1 VAKIFAGEMSF
12 YPDPD
17 LPEEGSL
24 AESLAGPRADTRPVY
39 LLADSQLLFWRE
51 GDEHFLGDVR
61 AQLDK
66 PTPKA
71 AYLGAS
77 NGDEP
82 EFYDIFVA
90 AMDSVAVFDTRLVP
104 TAPSAEDLAFLE
116 EADLILL
123 AGGDVERGWR
133 AFEANG
139 VKDAVMRRYYAGA
152 VLMGVSAGAVQL
164 GLVGWPPEGPTGS
177 EDLVDTFKI
186 VPYVIDAHS
195 EREEWEQLGRA
206 VRLLGESVQGIG
218 IPAGGGVVYHP
229 DHSLE
234 AVRHPC
240 HEVAVRDGKTVRSL
254 IFPGEGAPGAA

>member
-1 VAKIFAGEMSF
+1 MSF
-12 YPDPD
+12 FPDPQ

-24 AESLAGPRADTRPVY
+24 AEGLAAPRRDTRPVY
-39 LLADSQLLFWRE
+39 LLADSQLLFWRDDGRLFLETVRE
-51 GDEHFLGDVR
+51 GLE
-61 AQLDK
+61 K

-90 AMDSVAVFDTRLVP
+90 AMDTVAVFDTRMI
-104 TAPSAEDLAFLE
+104 PSSPSPEDMAFLD
-116 EADLILL
+116 EADLVLL

-133 AFEANG
+133 AFEASG
-139 VKDAVMRRYYAGA
+139 VGDAVLRRHQAGA
-152 VLMGVSAGAVQL
+152 TLIGVSAGAVQL
-164 GLVGWPPEGPTGS
+164 GLVGWPEGGAGS
-177 EDLVDTFKI
+177 AEELIDTFKV
-186 VPYVIDAHS
+186 VPYVIDAHA
-195 EREEWEQLGRA
+195 EREDWEQLKGA

-240 HEVAVRDGKTVRSL
+240 HEVAVRDGGTVRSL
-254 IFPGEGAPGAA
+254 IFPASADPETA

>member
-1 VAKIFAGEMSF
+1 VEKIRTGTMSF
-12 YPDPD
+12 FPDPD
-17 LPEEGSL
+17 LPEEG
-24 AESLAGPRADTRPVY
+24 ALAGGLAAPRRDTRPVY

-51 GDEHFLGDVR
+51 GGRPFLETVR
-61 AQLDK
+61 EGLQK

-90 AMDSVAVFDTRLVP
+90 AMDSVAVFDTRMIP
-104 TAPSAEDLAFLE
+104 ASPSAEDLAYLE
-116 EADLILL
+116 EADLVVL

-133 AFEANG
+133 AFGASG
-139 VKDAVMRRYYAGA
+139 VADAVLRRYYAGA
-152 VLMGVSAGAVQL
+152 TLVGVSAGAVQL
-164 GLVGWPPEGPTGS
+164 GLVGWPERGAESS
-177 EDLVDTFKI
+177 EELVDTFKV
-186 VPYVIDAHS
+186 VPYVIGAH
-195 EREEWEQLGRA
+195 EEAADWAQLRGA

-218 IPAGGGVVYHP
+218 IPSGGGLVYHP

-240 HEVAVRDGKTVRSL
+240 HEVAVRDGATVRSL
-254 IFPGEGAPGAA
+254 IFPASPDPETA

>member
-1 VAKIFAGEMSF
+1 MNIF
-12 YPDPD
+12 PDPD

-24 AESLAGPRADTRPVY
+24 AEGLASSRGDARPVY

-51 GDEHFLGDVR
+51 GDRSFLEEVR
-61 AQLDK
+61 EALGK

-90 AMDSVAVFDTRLVP
+90 AMDGISVFDTRMVP
-104 TAPSAEDLAFLE
+104 TSPSAEDLAFLE

-133 AFEANG
+133 AFEASG
-139 VKDAVMRRYYAGA
+139 VKDVVLRRYYAGA
-152 VLMGVSAGAVQL
+152 VLLGVSAGAVQL
-164 GLVGWPPEGPTGS
+164 GLVGWPAEGAVAA
-177 EDLVDTFKI
+177 EDLIDTFKL
-186 VPYVIDAHS
+186 VPYVIDAHA
-195 EREEWEQLGRA
+195 EREEWAGLKQA
-206 VRLLGESVQGIG
+206 VQLLGESVQGIG
-218 IPAGGGVVYHP
+218 IPSGGGLVYHP
-229 DHSLE
+229 DHSVE

-254 IFPGEGAPGAA
+254 IFPASPDPETA

>member
-1 VAKIFAGEMSF
+1 VDKIFAPDMSF
-12 YPDPD
+12 FPDPD
-17 LPEEGSL
+17 LPEEESL
-24 AESLAGPRADTRPVY
+24 AGSLAGPRLDTRPVY

-51 GDEHFLGDVR
+51 GDAHFLGDVR

-90 AMDSVAVFDTRLVP
+90 AMDSVSVFDTRQVP
-104 TAPSAEDLAFLE
+104 TSPSAEDLAFLE

-133 AFEANG
+133 AFEAGG
-139 VKDAVMRRYYAGA
+139 VKDAVLRRYYAGA
-152 VLMGVSAGAVQL
+152 VLVGVSAGAVQL
-164 GLVGWPPEGPTGS
+164 GLVGWPDEGPTGS

-186 VPYVIDAHS
+186 VPYVIDAHA
-195 EREEWEQLGRA
+195 EREEWESLGRA
-206 VRLLGESVQGIG
+206 VKLLGESVQGIG
-218 IPAGGGVVYHP
+218 VPTGGGVIYHP

-240 HEVAVRDGKTVRSL
+240 HEVSVRDGRTVRSL
-254 IFPGEGAPGAA
+254 IFPGEAAPGTA

>member
-1 VAKIFAGEMSF
+1 MEKIFAPDMSF
-12 YPDPD
+12 FPDPD
-17 LPEEGSL
+17 LPEEESL
-24 AESLAGPRADTRPVY
+24 AGSLAGPRLDTRPVY

-51 GDEHFLGDVR
+51 GDAHFLGDVR

-90 AMDSVAVFDTRLVP
+90 AMDSVSVFDTRQVP
-104 TAPSAEDLAFLE
+104 TSPSAEDLAFLE

-133 AFEANG
+133 AFEAGG
-139 VKDAVMRRYYAGA
+139 VKDAVLRRYYAGA
-152 VLMGVSAGAVQL
+152 VLVGVSAGAVQL
-164 GLVGWPPEGPTGS
+164 GLVGWPDEGPTGS

-186 VPYVIDAHS
+186 VPYVIDAHA
-195 EREEWEQLGRA
+195 EREEWESLGRA

-218 IPAGGGVVYHP
+218 VPTGGGVIYHP

-240 HEVAVRDGKTVRSL
+240 HEVSVRDGRTVRSL
-254 IFPGEGAPGAA
+254 IFPGEAAPGTA

>member
-1 VAKIFAGEMSF
+1 MQKIYTGNMGIF
-12 YPDPD
+12 PDPD

-24 AESLAGPRADTRPVY
+24 AEGLARPRPDVRPVY
-39 LLADSQLLFWRE
+39 LLADSQLLFWSE
-51 GDEHFLGDVR
+51 GGESFLQGVR
-61 AQLDK
+61 AQLER
-66 PTPKA
+66 PTPRA

-82 EFYDIFVA
+82 EFYEIFVA

-104 TAPSAEDLAFLE
+104 TSPSAEDLAFLE
-116 EADLILL
+116 EADLVLL

-133 AFEANG
+133 AFEESG
-139 VKDAVMRRYYAGA
+139 VKDAVLRRYYAGA
-152 VLMGVSAGAVQL
+152 TLVGVSAGAVQL
-164 GLVGWPPEGPTGS
+164 GLVGWPEEGPGGT

-186 VPYVIDAHS
+186 VPYVIDAHA
-195 EREEWEQLGRA
+195 ERDEWGHLKRA

-240 HEVAVRDGKTVRSL
+240 HEVAVRDGRTVRSL
-254 IFPGEGAPGAA
+254 IFPAGSSPETA